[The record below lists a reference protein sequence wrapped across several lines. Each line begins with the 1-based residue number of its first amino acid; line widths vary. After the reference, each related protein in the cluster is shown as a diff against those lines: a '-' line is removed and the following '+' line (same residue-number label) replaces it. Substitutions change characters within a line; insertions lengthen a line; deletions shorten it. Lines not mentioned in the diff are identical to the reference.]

1 MNKTELELRCLIDLS
16 LTVQDYETVVN
27 NAKYPIDDFKVISA
41 FKYQTHCEEVL
52 LFAKM
57 AFDRS
62 YLTTNFKEFV
72 SDINRIVTDYHTK
85 ASSPTIP
92 ITKFAVLAVDFLQ

>member
-1 MNKTELELRCLIDLS
+1 
-16 LTVQDYETVVN
+16 
-27 NAKYPIDDFKVISA
+27 
-41 FKYQTHCEEVL
+41 VL

>member
-1 MNKTELELRCLIDLS
+1 
-16 LTVQDYETVVN
+16 
-27 NAKYPIDDFKVISA
+27 
-41 FKYQTHCEEVL
+41 VL
-52 LFAKM
+52 LFARM

-62 YLTTNFKEFV
+62 YLTTNFKEFA

-92 ITKFAVLAVDFLQ
+92 ITKFAVLAVDFLQLLGKHKDASDLLIRIATIYPHTHHIKPLFFEQAAYEYL